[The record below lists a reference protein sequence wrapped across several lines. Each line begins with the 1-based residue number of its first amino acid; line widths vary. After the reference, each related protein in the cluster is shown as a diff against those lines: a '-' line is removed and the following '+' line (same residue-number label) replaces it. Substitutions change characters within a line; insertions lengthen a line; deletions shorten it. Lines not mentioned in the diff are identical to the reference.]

1 MNQPIKLVAKGVGK
15 KKSLRETNTTIA
27 SLTTTVPPVKTWG
40 ILQFTGIQQAFL
52 VDNAQNRYGTVKR
65 GVRQIHAGFGKPAR
79 PCLSWV
85 RPKGKRTRR
94 ITFYRSVLAT

>member
-65 GVRQIHAGFGKPAR
+65 GVRQIHAGFGKYTRGSANRHDPA
-79 PCLSWV
+79 LV
-85 RPKGKRTRR
+85 G
-94 ITFYRSVLAT
+94 